1 MVAKSLSDIGNKD
14 TKDLLVNVSLS
25 PASGA
30 SATTKLLDGVSG
42 KRIVVTSLNEW
53 HVQMAGSA
61 DVAASWKSG
70 TTALT
75 GPIRFTNAYDGLT
88 ASYMP
93 DGHFKTAAG
102 EDLNLTLTNNSGSSA
117 AIQVDGFLNY
127 YIE

>member
-1 MVAKSLSDIGNKD
+1 MVAEALADIGDKD
-14 TKDLLVNVSLS
+14 IKGAVVNVSLS

-30 SATTKLLDGVSG
+30 SATAKLLDGVPG

-53 HVQMAGSA
+53 HVQQTMGAMVSA
-61 DVAASWKSG
+61 TWKSG

-75 GPIRFTNAYDGLT
+75 GPVRFANYEQGLT

-102 EDLNLTLTNNSGSSA
+102 EDLNLTLTNNSPAGTA
-117 AIQVDGFLNY
+117 VEVDGFFNY
-127 YIE
+127 YFE

>member
-1 MVAKSLSDIGNKD
+1 MVAEALADIGSKD
-14 TKDLLVNVSLS
+14 TKSLLVNISSS

-30 SATTKLLDGVSG
+30 SATTKLLDGVAG

-53 HVQMAGSA
+53 HLQTAFGA
-61 DVAASWKSG
+61 NVAVTWKSG

-75 GPIRFTNAYDGLT
+75 GPVRFTNYEQGLT

-102 EDLNLTLTNNSGSSA
+102 EDLNLTLTNHSGGSSA
-117 AIQVDGFLNY
+117 VQVDGFFNY